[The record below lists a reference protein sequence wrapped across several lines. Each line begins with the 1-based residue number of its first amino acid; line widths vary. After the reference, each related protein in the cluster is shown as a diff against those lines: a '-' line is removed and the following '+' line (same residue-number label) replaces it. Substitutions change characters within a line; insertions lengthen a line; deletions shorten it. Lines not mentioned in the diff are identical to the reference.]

1 MKKLNQIILRSSLFL
16 CLSACCLTAYCQVQE
31 VSLRAPD
38 NIKIDGKTLEWPNN
52 KLKVFNNSNKI
63 FYTVC
68 NDDNNLYLT
77 MRGTYFYGSAKMIG
91 GGVTFTISRLV
102 DKKARQKDKNSVA
115 VTFPYIDPAAA
126 RIIYSSINSYSDM
139 AHDTINRAKDHDSLV
154 KVVNALTSAAIK
166 EIKVSGIKE
175 IGDEPI
181 SIYNT
186 TGVKAMGTFNRG
198 MSFTLEIAI
207 PLKYLG
213 LSANDDSQFSYNI
226 KLNEPSWLAANNNT
240 AAPMP
245 MAGDMVN
252 GEVLTSAPRINPDY
266 YFLSNTTDFWGEY
279 TLAKKP

>member
-1 MKKLNQIILRSSLFL
+1 MKKINQIILQPTLFL
-16 CLSACCLTAYCQVQE
+16 CIFCSPITAYCQVQE
-31 VSLRAPD
+31 VSVRAPD
-38 NIKIDGKTLEWPNN
+38 NIRIDGKTLEWPNN

-63 FYTVC
+63 FYTVS

-77 MRGTYFYGSAKMIG
+77 MRGTYFYGSAKMVG
-91 GGVTFTISRLV
+91 GGVTFTVSRLV
-102 DKKARQKDKNSVA
+102 DKKAREKDKNSVA
-115 VTFPYIDPAAA
+115 VTFPYLDPEAAHS
-126 RIIYSSINSYSDM
+126 IYSSINSYSNM
-139 AHDTINRAKDHDSLV
+139 VHDTLNRVKDHDSLV
-154 KVVNALTSAAIK
+154 KVVNAETTAAIK

-175 IGDEPI
+175 IEDPLI

-198 MSFTLEIAI
+198 MAFTLEIAI

-213 LSANDDSQFSYNI
+213 LAANDDAKFSYNI
-226 KLNEPSWLAANNNT
+226 KLNEPRWLSANGNN

-245 MAGDMVN
+245 MVGDMVN
-252 GEVLTSAPRINPDY
+252 GQVLTSAPSVNPDY